1 MFENKDL
8 GSEVLAHPL
17 NAQAYALSILEERIG
32 GTLRVSD
39 VNSPFCH
46 LLEFGASINN
56 LAVSK
61 SEDAF
66 RSLYTRRAQTMDD
79 LYKHMTDYDY
89 LNLFSSPATATI
101 DLILNKDQIMKNAA
115 SENDLY
121 YRVDIPR
128 GTIFTLGKF
137 TFGIHYPIIVRI
149 TKATGTVITTYDTS
163 VDNPLFALSGNMV
176 ESSTSEA
183 YGVANTEETYSGINI
198 VTLRIPIYQF
208 ARSVWTE
215 DLISPIGFGKGYKYN
230 NRFYA
235 VRIFTTVD
243 GKKIELAQSLS
254 PTMYDPTTATAKIT
268 VDEDANKFRIDIPQ
282 IYFTNKKV
290 GAKLQIELYTTIGA
304 LDVDLGQLSLTNSMV
319 NFNLSSSEA
328 GQYSATLKYPVTLG
342 LRLAKS
348 KVVGGSNGFGFDE
361 LRDRVVNQN
370 FYQSVP
376 LTPSDVEKFFSDK
389 GFTVAKDYDGIT
401 DRVFTCH
408 RALTDSDG
416 STVAAAMS
424 SVVVRKDIENEVSTI
439 IRGNDNS
446 VTVLPSTIY
455 RFNNDNQQS
464 IPLTD
469 SERSVLEAY
478 DKETLVELFN
488 NDTYTRSPFHVRLDM
503 TDQYPTAKTFNLN
516 TPYIDKFLF
525 EKENVTIASTMV
537 AYAFDIQTTENGYV
551 LYFSVSKSA
560 DIAEL
565 DEEYTYIY
573 VHTNTVEGL
582 APGQRATFVNKVNNY
597 WVYAVNLTSD
607 YKIDDNDRLNLTS
620 LSANGFTDHFV
631 KLDCDFH
638 ITYMLNR
645 YTLPDT
651 ALQGGYDVIAQIPD
665 DILAEYYGLIRQKV
679 SVHFGH
685 SLNDIL
691 YNTINISYTTET
703 YKRYEIDEPLVYTE
717 DVYARD
723 TNGVP
728 IIDMVDGAPALR
740 IVHQQGEEAVDESG
754 NPLYKHRAGELMYDN
769 YGVPIKTQSR
779 DLVYEVDIM
788 QFDAKVF
795 LSEHPDQKA
804 FVSTLLETLESYFGT
819 VREVGKQVLERTSL
833 YFKPVRSI
841 GLTKYGIGDGL
852 TYRDNLSLSF
862 RAKYYTKP
870 YVLQSTTLQE
880 TIRKATIAKIEEAIR
895 SKVISCNDIFRNIK
909 DQLSDYIYQID
920 VLGINGDVTLQS
932 LVVLDTDT
940 QPSLAKQ
947 LLVSKDN
954 TLYLDHMVDI
964 EFVSSD
970 ATR

>member
-8 GSEVLAHPL
+8 GSKVLSHPL

-56 LAVSK
+56 LAVAK

-66 RSLYTRRAQTMDD
+66 RSLYTKRAQTMDD

-89 LNLFSSPATATI
+89 LNLFSSPAEATI
-101 DLILNKDQIMKNAA
+101 DLILNKDQIMKNAS
-115 SENDLY
+115 SENELY

-128 GTIFTLGKF
+128 ETIFTLGKF
-137 TFGIHYPIIVRI
+137 SFGMHYPIIIRI

-163 VDNPLFALSGNMV
+163 VNNPLFSLSGNMV
-176 ESSTSEA
+176 ESSTSDA
-183 YGVANTEETYSGINI
+183 YGISNTEETYSGINI
-198 VTLRIPIYQF
+198 ITLRIPIYQF
-208 ARSVWTE
+208 SRSIWTE
-215 DLISPIGFGKGYKYN
+215 DLISPIGFGKAYKYN
-230 NRFYA
+230 NKFYA
-235 VRIFTTVD
+235 VRIFTILD
-243 GKKIELAQSLS
+243 GKKVELSQSLS
-254 PTMYDPTTATAKIT
+254 PVMYDPTTPTAKIT
-268 VDEDANKFRIDIPQ
+268 VDADTSKFRIDIPQ
-282 IYFTNKKV
+282 IYFTNKKL
-290 GAKLQIELYTTIGA
+290 GAKLQIELYTTVGA

-328 GQYSATLKYPVTLG
+328 GPYSSTLKYPVTLG
-342 LRLAKS
+342 IRLAKS

-376 LTPSDVEKFFSDK
+376 LTPSDIEKFFSDK

-408 RALTDSDG
+408 RALTDNDG
-416 STVAAAMS
+416 STVAASMS
-424 SVVVRKDIENEVSTI
+424 SVFIKKDTVDTVSTI

-446 VTVLPSTIY
+446 ITILPSTIY
-455 RFNNDNQQS
+455 MFNNDSQQS
-464 IPLTD
+464 VPLTD
-469 SERSVLEAY
+469 NERMQLEAY
-478 DKETLVELFN
+478 DKETLATLFN
-488 NDTYTRSPFHVRLDM
+488 EKTYTRSPFHVRLDM
-503 TDQYPTAKTFNLN
+503 TNQYPTAKTFNLN

-525 EKENVTIASTMV
+525 EKENVSIASTMV
-537 AYAFDIQTTENGYV
+537 AYAFDIQTTKDGYV

-560 DIAEL
+560 DIADL
-565 DEEYTYIY
+565 DEEYTYIW

-607 YKIDDNDRLNLTS
+607 YKIDDNDRLNITS
-620 LSANGFTDHFV
+620 LSANGFIDHFV

-651 ALQGGYDVIAQIPD
+651 ALQGGYGVIAQVPEE
-665 DILAEYYGLIRQKV
+665 ILSEHYGLIRQKV

-685 SLNDIL
+685 HLNDIL
-691 YNTINISYTTET
+691 YNTINISYTSES
-703 YKRYEIDEPLVYTE
+703 YMRYEQDVPKLYNE

-723 TNGVP
+723 SNGVP
-728 IIDMVDGAPALR
+728 IIDMVDGAPKLR
-740 IVHQQGEEAVDESG
+740 IVHQQGEEALDDLG
-754 NPLYKHRAGELMYDN
+754 NPIYLYRTGDLVYDN
-769 YGVPIKTQSR
+769 YGKPIKVKSR
-779 DLVYEVDIM
+779 DIVYEVDIM

-804 FVSTLLETLESYFGT
+804 FVSTLLETLESYFST

-852 TYRDNLSLSF
+852 TYRSSLALSF

-895 SKVISCNDIFRNIK
+895 SKVIGCNDIFRNIK

-932 LVVLDTDT
+932 LVVLDTDA
-940 QPSLAKQ
+940 QPSLAKR